1 MIGYYRDEA
10 KVKLREIILMD
21 SDTNTDIR
29 LDESA
34 TQILHT
40 IQEYTDNLTSI
51 FRVLQLFCEGHYE
64 KMQTLLVENFSSVNF

>member
-34 TQILHT
+34 TQILQT
-40 IQEYTDNLTSI
+40 IQEYTENLTSI

>member
-1 MIGYYRDEA
+1 MIGHYRDEA
-10 KVKLREIILMD
+10 KAKVREIIFMD
-21 SDTNTDIR
+21 SDTNNDIK

-34 TQILHT
+34 TQSLKT

-64 KMQTLLVENFSSVNF
+64 KMQIL

>member
-34 TQILHT
+34 IQILQT

-64 KMQTLLVENFSSVNF
+64 KMQILLIENFSSVNF